1 MPTANNDK
9 KENQQAQLQEHL
21 SGFVLDFDGT
31 VFQTFHGEEN
41 GVENDG
47 LIRFLERNSWL
58 INLCQRIKGENPAE
72 VLVGTNRQSANLDR
86 AISNNKRHSMSS
98 FNALA
103 AIARTIGASFDG
115 TLISDL
121 FTGQEPGAQI
131 NTLMNSVG
139 EASWEKDSFKK
150 FPSRPSSLPTD
161 ILEPFFYMYR
171 KEMLVYFYAHHLANK
186 HPTKELDVVLIDD
199 GGGISINYHVMTF
212 FKAKPTLLPI
222 NVNLHIIK
230 TDRSNCSQ
238 YNRHNDS
245 RETINSCSM
254 NEFTPDPNQS
264 IQGTGQIDK
273 HYDLTSTFF
282 AESSLS
288 KRGLP
293 VGGRGQRCLESRHFN
308 VELLSKLREFIRD
321 NHKAIRGLNNLSEYY
336 QFIGEISDPDIQTVL
351 KKWTVLQFNLLRK
364 DFSHLNTGADHN
376 FYHLVGRMVRSLI
389 SDERTLSYY
398 IDREP
403 NNVSL
408 KEKQQDIQLTLK
420 RFSCY
425 LYRLN
430 LEERQTVLKAADRQS
445 PYGPYISVAQLFYE
459 YELLTLIELVETEDD
474 KYVWKSMAKSL
485 QIVPEDKGLCRLDE
499 WMMLLVHLNGK
510 QELLRDELLKAF
522 STEVLSALY
531 EIAKPPSPKVIP
543 DSEASFRFFKTE
555 DKKDRLRDKL
565 SNALESRQDNTQTTK
580 IAAAT
585 P

>member
-1 MPTANNDK
+1 MPTAYNNK
-9 KENQQAQLQEHL
+9 KNKQQTQLQEHL
-21 SGFVLDFDGT
+21 AGFVLDFDGT
-31 VFQTFHGEEN
+31 VYQTFNGEEN

-72 VLVGTNRQSANLDR
+72 VLVGTNRQSTNLDR

-98 FNALA
+98 FNAIA

-121 FTGQEPGAQI
+121 FAGQEPGAQI

-139 EASWEKDSFKK
+139 EASWERDSFKK
-150 FPSRPSSLPTD
+150 FPTTYLSSP
-161 ILEPFFYMYR
+161 IESLEPFFYMYR
-171 KEMLVYFYAHHLANK
+171 KEMLIYFYAHHLANK

-212 FKAKPTLLPI
+212 FKANPTLLPV

-308 VELLSKLREFIRD
+308 VELLGKLREFIRD

-336 QFIGEISDPDIQTVL
+336 QFIGEISDLDIEAVL

-364 DFSHLNTGADHN
+364 DFSHLKTGADHS
-376 FYHLVGRMVRSLI
+376 FYHLVGRMIRSLI

-445 PYGPYISVAQLFYE
+445 PYAPYISVAQLFYE
-459 YELLTLIELVETEDD
+459 YKLLTLIDLVETEDD

-499 WMMLLVHLNGK
+499 WMMLLAHLNSK
-510 QELLRDELLKAF
+510 QNPLLDDIIQAF
-522 STEVLSALY
+522 STEVLSALHTKA
-531 EIAKPPSPKVIP
+531 EFPPPKVRP
-543 DSEASFRFFKTE
+543 NSEASFRFFKTE
-555 DKKDRLRDKL
+555 DEKDRVRDKL
-565 SNALESRQDNTQTTK
+565 QHELASKQDNPQTTK
-580 IAAAT
+580 ITTVT